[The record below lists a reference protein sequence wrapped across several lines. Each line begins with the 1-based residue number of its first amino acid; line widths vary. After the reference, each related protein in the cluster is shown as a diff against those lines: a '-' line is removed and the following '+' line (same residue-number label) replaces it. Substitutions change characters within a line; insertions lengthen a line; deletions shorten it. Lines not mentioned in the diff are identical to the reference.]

1 MNCEKFALRHLFLI
15 GHIEYKVEQ
24 KIALS
29 QIKYFNQRSLNHK
42 QKFASDIDFIFFT
55 HSITQQ
61 IQIDIQTN
69 VVTSKVVATNFLTI
83 IQTKYFKE
91 TLPQFIASSEGFS
104 FANMITGAPAYWKMF
119 LNGFIAMA
127 KQLALPTVFSLF
139 YVQI

>member
-1 MNCEKFALRHLFLI
+1 MPPTLI
-15 GHIEYKVEQ
+15 SY
-24 KIALS
+24 
-29 QIKYFNQRSLNHK
+29 
-42 QKFASDIDFIFFT
+42 IFT
-55 HSITQQ
+55 YSITQQ

-69 VVTSKVVATNFLTI
+69 VATSKVVATNFLTI

-91 TLPQFIASSEGFS
+91 TLPQFIASSERFS
-104 FANMITGAPAYWKMF
+104 FENMITAYWKMF